1 MLVILVF
8 IGFVLVGDA
17 AAIFIASFFEQVSQF
32 ASLLVFLALFI
43 SVFVGAWLLAVRVVE
58 RYFLPPSAVQPPGR

>member
-58 RYFLPPSAVQPPGR
+58 RFFMPAAVQPPAR